1 MIRIVQAPPNQ
12 RRTAQLSRTFAAQYF
27 IRVSF
32 FTRAKVS
39 LANFAFSETEVL
51 CVCFASGSTFGNK
64 RRRPGRFENVYL
76 PTKRQEIMLEV
87 GGGWNVRAGSRFE
100 KKYFRLSLPKSP
112 DNTAVSRRR
121 PADVY
126 IPAMAGAPVQSDGGA
141 LTWAHTARAAAAAY
155 AVHKHRHLQTGAE
168 CHRQGATFMP
178 MLAAA

>member
-1 MIRIVQAPPNQ
+1 MIRTVQAPPNQ
-12 RRTAQLSRTFAAQYF
+12 RRTAQLSRTSAAQYF

-32 FTRAKVS
+32 LRGQRFPLQILR
-39 LANFAFSETEVL
+39 SETEVL

-64 RRRPGRFENVYL
+64 RALWP
-76 PTKRQEIMLEV
+76 
-87 GGGWNVRAGSRFE
+87 VRECISPHQMSRNYVGSRWWVE
-100 KKYFRLSLPKSP
+100 RACWVTVWKKYFRLSLPKSP
-112 DNTAVSRRR
+112 DDTAVSRRR

-126 IPAMAGAPVQSDGGA
+126 IPAMAGASDRGA
-141 LTWAHTARAAAAAY
+141 LTLAHTARAAAAAY

>member
-1 MIRIVQAPPNQ
+1 MFVLQ
-12 RRTAQLSRTFAAQYF
+12 AAQPLE
-27 IRVSF
+27 IKGRS
-32 FTRAKVS
+32 
-39 LANFAFSETEVL
+39 
-51 CVCFASGSTFGNK
+51 
-64 RRRPGRFENVYL
+64 GRFENVYL
-76 PTKRQEIMLEV
+76 PTKCQEIMLEV

-112 DNTAVSRRR
+112 DDTAVSRRR

-126 IPAMAGAPVQSDGGA
+126 IPAMAGAGDRGA
-141 LTWAHTARAAAAAY
+141 LTLAHTARAAAAAY

>member
-1 MIRIVQAPPNQ
+1 MIRTVQAPPNQ
-12 RRTAQLSRTFAAQYF
+12 RCTAQLSRTFAAQYF

-51 CVCFASGSTFGNK
+51 CVCFASASTFGNK

-100 KKYFRLSLPKSP
+100 KNISGFR
-112 DNTAVSRRR
+112 SRNPLTTLLCRGDAPPTFISR
-121 PADVY
+121 PWPEQA
-126 IPAMAGAPVQSDGGA
+126 
-141 LTWAHTARAAAAAY
+141 
-155 AVHKHRHLQTGAE
+155 TGE
-168 CHRQGATFMP
+168 P
-178 MLAAA
+178 